1 MVARQYTACTDTFG
15 SHSGDQKMRPRHD
28 RYSWQGQPTHV
39 VRYVYPL
46 KKRAHFVYN
55 SATISYLDIATSQ
68 QETNGHCKS
77 SAARLG
83 SARRHKQLPL
93 FPLIQRGVM

>member
-1 MVARQYTACTDTFG
+1 MI
-15 SHSGDQKMRPRHD
+15 DQKMRPRHD

-83 SARRHKQLPL
+83 SASQAAAAISTDTARRNVANDVLLHKY
-93 FPLIQRGVM
+93 IAYITSN